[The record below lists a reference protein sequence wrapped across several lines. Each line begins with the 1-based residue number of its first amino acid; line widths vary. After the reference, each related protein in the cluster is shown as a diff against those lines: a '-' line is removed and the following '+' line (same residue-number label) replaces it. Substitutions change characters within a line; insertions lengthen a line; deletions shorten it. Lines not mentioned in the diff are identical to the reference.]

1 MKKSIFILAALC
13 LLVSC
18 NKDVVT
24 LKQEENI
31 PEVAERLLGM
41 THEAA
46 MQYLQTQRYVFG
58 LESEHSN
65 EYVFSRDFTLSEFSY
80 EAAEMLYYGTYG
92 KDTVRYVVALH
103 RSKSRKSASDLYGK
117 WSHYTAQTTFSGI
130 ELWKGSLSVMISGD
144 SSLQNDRESYSYCE
158 GTLIDEQRKQAEED
172 YKNGTITEDKYTDLM
187 KIYSS
192 GRKNFWVD
200 YQRAAD
206 NGNIDSANEYYRNSE
221 ATGHPKETEI
231 TLYMN
236 NGGEI
241 ELHYETQNFVTHW
254 VSPERH

>member
-31 PEVAERLLGM
+31 PEVAEHLLGM
-41 THEAA
+41 THEEAI
-46 MQYLQTQRYVFG
+46 QYLQTQRYVFG

-103 RSKSRKSASDLYGK
+103 RSQSRKSASDLYGK

-130 ELWKGSLSVMISGD
+130 EMWTGVLSVMISEDPYHG
-144 SSLQNDRESYSYCE
+144 ESYSYCE

-172 YKNGTITEDKYTDLM
+172 YKNGTITEDKYTNLM

-206 NGNIDSANEYYRNSE
+206 NETIYSASEHYRNSE
-221 ATGHPKETEI
+221 ATEHPKETEI

-236 NGGEI
+236 NGGKI
-241 ELHYETQNFVTHW
+241 ELRYETHNFVIHW
-254 VSPERH
+254 ESPERH

>member
-13 LLVSC
+13 LLASC
-18 NKDVVT
+18 NEDVVT

-31 PEVAERLLGM
+31 PEVAEHLLGM
-41 THEAA
+41 TNEAA

-80 EAAEMLYYGTYG
+80 DAAEMLYYGTYG
-92 KDTVRYVVALH
+92 TDTVRYVVALH
-103 RSKSRKSASDLYGK
+103 RSNSRKSASDLYGK

-130 ELWKGSLSVMISGD
+130 EMWTGDLSVMISADPYHG
-144 SSLQNDRESYSYCE
+144 ESYSYCE

-172 YKNGTITEDKYTDLM
+172 YKNGTITEDKYTNLM

-206 NGNIDSANEYYRNSE
+206 NETIYSASEHYRNSE
-221 ATGHPKETEI
+221 ATEQPKETEI
-231 TLYMN
+231 TLDMN
-236 NGGEI
+236 NGGKI